1 MFFNPIAY
9 FVAASAVALL
19 VGAALF
25 RKRVSLLL
33 IAIVNYHTETN
44 QTVEWLTFSYILP
57 LPFWQKSEAE
67 EPSELSGA
75 VSKRRGLIASGDE
88 VPDIS
93 TVQSSQPK
101 FIEMQTLERSPT
113 TVSHAGEGI
122 EVEGPIF
129 PSSYIAMT

>member
-57 LPFWQKSEAE
+57 LPF
-67 EPSELSGA
+67 
-75 VSKRRGLIASGDE
+75 
-88 VPDIS
+88 
-93 TVQSSQPK
+93 
-101 FIEMQTLERSPT
+101 
-113 TVSHAGEGI
+113 
-122 EVEGPIF
+122 
-129 PSSYIAMT
+129 